1 MHLRRWQGCFILLNS
16 MWHGKRA
23 NLLQVAF
30 QYLASADQKDVGA
43 EQIMISPAVPVNMVG
58 RNNPVGQ
65 SAVVKLLRSLGKG
78 YRLLM
83 QFKSEEAVDEFSAL
97 PYQHFQTPW
106 VLTQVGKAHFEMVN
120 YSQAKDYFEWSK
132 SQDPYRVEG
141 LEWYSTVLWH
151 MKKEVGLRQNQAVDC
166 FSNGL

>member
-1 MHLRRWQGCFILLNS
+1 MDCQINTVH
-16 MWHGKRA
+16 
-23 NLLQVAF
+23 
-30 QYLASADQKDVGA
+30 KDVGT
-43 EQIMISPAVPVNMVG
+43 EHVTISPAVPVKMVG
-58 RNNPVGQ
+58 RNNSAGQ
-65 SAVVKLLRSLGKG
+65 AAVVKLLRSLGKG

-120 YSQAKDYFEWSK
+120 YSEAKDYFEWSK

-151 MKKEVGLRQNQAVDC
+151 MKKEVCNRAQLSEVCMVYIGTASFISPVVHAGRD
-166 FSNGL
+166 

>member
-1 MHLRRWQGCFILLNS
+1 